1 MKEMYQMKAQHLP
14 IALVNLKDETIT
26 ARDLFT
32 GEVAEG
38 PARNVIEWATNLD
51 IAFEHQCEFKI
62 RMELI

>member
-1 MKEMYQMKAQHLP
+1 MKAQHLDT
-14 IALVNLKDETIT
+14 ALVNLKDETII

-38 PARNVIEWATNLD
+38 PARNVIAWAKDLD
-51 IAFEHQCEFKI
+51 LAFEHQCEFKI